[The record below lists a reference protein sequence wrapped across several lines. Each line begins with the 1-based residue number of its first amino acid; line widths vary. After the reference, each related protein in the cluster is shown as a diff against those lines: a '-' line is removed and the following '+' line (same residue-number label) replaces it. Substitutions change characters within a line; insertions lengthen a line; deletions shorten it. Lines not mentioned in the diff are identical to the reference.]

1 MPGRHNE
8 KGQATQAHPRYF
20 NQNLI
25 SQKDINTSTLS
36 ALDKIWLFLAHM
48 SEAGLVCVN
57 GVSESLFKIGLC
69 LPSGPMLTDED
80 LAYIVETIKKANK

>member
-48 SEAGLVCVN
+48 SEAG
-57 GVSESLFKIGLC
+57 IGLC
-69 LPSGPMLTDED
+69 LPSGPMVTDED
-80 LAYIVETIKKANK
+80 LAYIVETIKKAKK

>member
-1 MPGRHNE
+1 MSVTVIKREFDKKSLRYALEE
-8 KGQATQAHPRYF
+8 KNVPEMFVPACFMRV
-20 NQNLI
+20 NR
-25 SQKDINTSTLS
+25 S
-36 ALDKIWLFLAHM
+36 AK
-48 SEAGLVCVN
+48 EAGLVCVN